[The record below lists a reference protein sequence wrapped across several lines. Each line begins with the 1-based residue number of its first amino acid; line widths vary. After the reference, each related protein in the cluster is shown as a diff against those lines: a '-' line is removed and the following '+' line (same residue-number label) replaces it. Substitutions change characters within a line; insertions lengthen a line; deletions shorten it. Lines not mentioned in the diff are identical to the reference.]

1 MKQLVQKLEKLF
13 GKSELQDLPRRAR
26 RGFSLAEMT
35 LVLIVSA
42 FILQTGIEVATS
54 HTKRQITQRTAANM
68 SRMADDV
75 QTYMDRN
82 YFTILADLNAAPN
95 NVIER
100 DWSDLIS
107 ANLISMNDVPVSPD
121 GGDLRLFFTL
131 RGDTV
136 YSVIM
141 SFDGAA
147 STYSPKPDP
156 NTKFAGRIQRNA
168 PNSLN
173 GWDFTLDVP
182 EIAALTGEDLN
193 GNIGVMR
200 YISMD
205 ANVDPYLH
213 RIAIPGRPDLNQM
226 EANLD
231 MGGFD
236 INNARSID
244 TQNFNVA
251 DELAVNGRL
260 SANGIDS
267 TGSAV
272 VSEVDTDE
280 LDSDEIATRNLTAS
294 GTVQSVNAVSRT
306 FATGSF
312 TGQDASFNQLSTDVL
327 SGGSIFL
334 TTGNYVEINARR
346 INAEQV
352 IADRI
357 FVGDN

>member
-1 MKQLVQKLEKLF
+1 MKDHSCCVLRAASGVILGVRQTPHARERAEHGNRNSSKRHAR
-13 GKSELQDLPRRAR
+13 PRIAHAQHR
-26 RGFSLAEMT
+26 
-35 LVLIVSA
+35 
-42 FILQTGIEVATS
+42 
-54 HTKRQITQRTAANM
+54 KD
-68 SRMADDV
+68 ADDGEV
-75 QTYMDRN
+75 QR
-82 YFTILADLNAAPN
+82 L
-95 NVIER
+95 IE
-100 DWSDLIS
+100 
-107 ANLISMNDVPVSPD
+107 
-121 GGDLRLFFTL
+121 
-131 RGDTV
+131 
-136 YSVIM
+136 
-141 SFDGAA
+141 SFA
-147 STYSPKPDP
+147 
-156 NTKFAGRIQRNA
+156 FLAGRIQRNA

-173 GWDFTLDVP
+173 GWDFSLNVP

-236 INNARSID
+236 INNARNID
-244 TQNFNVA
+244 TRNFNVA
-251 DELAVNGRL
+251 DEMAVNGRL
-260 SANGIDS
+260 TANGIDS

-280 LDSDEIATRNLTAS
+280 LNSDEIATRNLTAS

-312 TGQDASFNQLSTDVL
+312 TSRDASFNQLSTDVL

-334 TTGNYVEINARR
+334 TTGNYVEINAAR
-346 INAEQV
+346 IDAEQV
-352 IADRI
+352 IADRV

>member
-13 GKSELQDLPRRAR
+13 GKNELQDLPRRAR

-107 ANLISMNDVPVSPD
+107 ANLISMNDIPVSPD

-168 PNSLN
+168 GAGYACTAGIECLCHA
-173 GWDFTLDVP
+173 D
-182 EIAALTGEDLN
+182 IAAIAQMVRNEDQTE
-193 GNIGVMR
+193 R
-200 YISMD
+200 
-205 ANVDPYLH
+205 
-213 RIAIPGRPDLNQM
+213 
-226 EANLD
+226 
-231 MGGFD
+231 GGTTD
-236 INNARSID
+236 I
-244 TQNFNVA
+244 
-251 DELAVNGRL
+251 
-260 SANGIDS
+260 
-267 TGSAV
+267 
-272 VSEVDTDE
+272 
-280 LDSDEIATRNLTAS
+280 
-294 GTVQSVNAVSRT
+294 SVNPC
-306 FATGSF
+306 G
-312 TGQDASFNQLSTDVL
+312 
-327 SGGSIFL
+327 
-334 TTGNYVEINARR
+334 
-346 INAEQV
+346 
-352 IADRI
+352 
-357 FVGDN
+357 

>member
-1 MKQLVQKLEKLF
+1 MNKLVRKLEKIL
-13 GKSELQDLPRRAR
+13 GKKGFQKMPRRAR
-26 RGFSLAEMT
+26 RGFSLAELT

-82 YFTILADLNAAPN
+82 YFTILAQLNSAPN

-100 DWSDLIS
+100 DWNDLIA
-107 ANLISMNDVPVSPD
+107 ANLVSMNDVPVSPD

-136 YSVIM
+136 YSVIL
-141 SFDGAA
+141 SFEGAP
-147 STYSPKPDP
+147 STYAPKPDP

-168 PNSLN
+168 PNRLN
-173 GWDFTLDVP
+173 GWDFSLAVP
-182 EIAALTGEDLN
+182 EIAVLTGENLE

-200 YISMD
+200 YVSMD

-213 RIAIPGRPDLNQM
+213 RIAVPGRPDLNQM

-236 INNARSID
+236 INNARYID
-244 TQNFNVA
+244 TRNFAVA
-251 DELAVNGRL
+251 DEMTVNGRL
-260 SANGIDS
+260 FADGIQS

-272 VSEVDTDE
+272 VSEVDTGE
-280 LDSDEIATRNLTAS
+280 LNSDEIATRNLTAS
-294 GTVQSVNAVSRT
+294 GTVRSVNAVAQT
-306 FATGSF
+306 FAAGSF
-312 TGQDASFNQLSTDVL
+312 TGQDASFNRLSTTTL

-334 TTGNYVEINARR
+334 TTGNYVEINART
-346 INAEQV
+346 INATQV
-352 IADRI
+352 IADRV
-357 FVGDN
+357 FVGD